1 MGFDSILGVI
11 SFLTIIPIP
20 KSTNVDINN
29 VAKSMYLFPLV
40 GALIGLI
47 VGIFAYFT
55 YIFLAREVCALLV
68 TIVLIVITGLHHTD
82 ALADFSDGL
91 MVNGNKEIRKRV
103 MSDPRIG
110 SAGAVCLILYIVGL
124 IVALSNFNS
133 PIEMFVGIVIAE
145 ILSKYIMTEQAYKG
159 RSAWDGL
166 SSPFTQEMK
175 NKRKLLTSTIITIIF
190 VWVLGGFK
198 GFVML
203 PVSLFIGFLIYY
215 VSIRKIGGISGD
227 VLGASNE
234 IIRISSLLILPTMI
248 MW

>member
-1 MGFDSILGVI
+1 
-11 SFLTIIPIP
+11 
-20 KSTNVDINN
+20 
-29 VAKSMYLFPLV
+29 
-40 GALIGLI
+40 
-47 VGIFAYFT
+47 
-55 YIFLAREVCALLV
+55 
-68 TIVLIVITGLHHTD
+68 
-82 ALADFSDGL
+82 
-91 MVNGNKEIRKRV
+91 
-103 MSDPRIG
+103 
-110 SAGAVCLILYIVGL
+110 
-124 IVALSNFNS
+124 
-133 PIEMFVGIVIAE
+133 
-145 ILSKYIMTEQAYKG
+145 
-159 RSAWDGL
+159 
-166 SSPFTQEMK
+166 MK